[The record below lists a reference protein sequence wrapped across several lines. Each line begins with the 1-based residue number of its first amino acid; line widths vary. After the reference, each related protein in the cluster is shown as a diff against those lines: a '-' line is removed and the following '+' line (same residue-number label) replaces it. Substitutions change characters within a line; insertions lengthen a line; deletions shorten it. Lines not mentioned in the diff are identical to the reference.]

1 MSCFVWTLV
10 SSLQYSLIAQQWS
23 PQSRGFHFRDDCAL
37 SILRSGIWRNHIWLK
52 KWKPEGI
59 PAIPLGTGT
68 QNRNFGWVGNFYLP
82 RDHHIRR
89 PLHRFFLF
97 FLSKFHMSSPDGQIK
112 LLYWSGTLS
121 GNSTLKSLLKFFV
134 YFKTFAKFKK
144 WQKLLLFFNMF
155 RSMDHRVLQV
165 AVSPN
170 IT

>member
-97 FLSKFHMSSPDGQIK
+97 FLIKISYVLSKWPDKIVVLKWHLVWQLNIK
-112 LLYWSGTLS
+112 
-121 GNSTLKSLLKFFV
+121 
-134 YFKTFAKFKK
+134 
-144 WQKLLLFFNMF
+144 KLIK
-155 RSMDHRVLQV
+155 VLC
-165 AVSPN
+165 
-170 IT
+170 IF